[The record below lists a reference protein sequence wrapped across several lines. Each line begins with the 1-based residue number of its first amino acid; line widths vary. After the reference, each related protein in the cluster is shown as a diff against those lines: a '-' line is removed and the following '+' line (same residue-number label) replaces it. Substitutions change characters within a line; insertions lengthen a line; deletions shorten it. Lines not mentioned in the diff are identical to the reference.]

1 MNEQKKL
8 AYGIVLDTDKLEQQ
22 SRYASKQFQNISDAA
37 ESSGNQIASSFKK
50 IGAAVGIAFSTQQI
64 TQFIGSVVKMRGEI
78 ESLEISFATLL
89 GDKGKADAMFGAI
102 REFAANTPMMLKDL
116 ASGAQTMLGFGIAAE
131 QVLPMLKAIG
141 DISMGD
147 SQKFQSLSLAFS
159 QMSAT
164 GKLMGQDLLQMINAG
179 FNPLATIS
187 EKTGKSISEL
197 KDEMSNGAISA
208 EMVTQ
213 AFIDATSEG
222 GKFFQMLEKQSK
234 GVNGAISNLQGA
246 WDDMLNAIGEKAQG
260 AITGTVLKLT
270 DLVKNYEKVG
280 RIITEII
287 ATYGVYKATL
297 ITLNTIEKLR
307 YQATLAQMAGMTKM
321 QALTDILKAKTEAL
335 NKALLKNPYVLIA
348 AGVAALAIGIYKVAT
363 ATTTAEK
370 ALKKLGETEK
380 QTNKEIAAERAEVD
394 ILFARLKAA
403 KEGTEEYDNAKQAI
417 ISKYGNYLQKLG
429 DEKTALNDIA
439 LAYKT
444 ITEEAT
450 KASQARA
457 LEAATTQA
465 ANDYGAAIADA
476 REEVY
481 KQLKKKFGNQTDA
494 DGVNLAETYFWKI
507 VPVLEGT
514 EEMSDEVR
522 EIIKQFDVLNTY
534 TVGTTAQTYSYTTN
548 ALQSSINGAL
558 SAKKVLDDTINEAR
572 RRFSQ
577 VPLKPDDINNDDD
590 NEPKA
595 APVKNKKYW
604 EEQKKNAEA
613 ELEALSDIE
622 AKGAKGAALKK
633 KIAEY
638 QKKIDLFGVAKD
650 SDDDAS
656 KFEEQVSELW
666 LKVSEA
672 EVAAMKDG
680 TAKRLIEIEN
690 QRDKTLFA
698 IDKEQDALEKEA
710 KKLGKKLTPEQL
722 GTFERRR
729 EETRSA
735 ADNQIAEV
743 EKERA
748 EYIASLYDKL
758 TDVFLSDEQKKVG
771 AIRKTYEEQR
781 KQLEKDL
788 SGGTVSQSQYQSL
801 LELINKAEQ
810 KEINE
815 YWISLYG
822 TYSDKIKM
830 MQQEW
835 ETTAQ
840 YIPQEFRAEAERQ
853 YRAAIAALESA
864 QLKDSNIY
872 QKFFSATLTLGKEKV
887 IELSNTLKNDLNAQ
901 FKAGAISIDEYTE
914 ALQQI
919 DDKVNEVIRDTS
931 ELGTYLSGGGLEAV
945 FNKRFNEGGDQ
956 QTAGMLEFKAAQ
968 ELYNKAIK
976 EGDIAAQGLA
986 KSNMR
991 AAEATQEAGA
1001 AAQAAAAEALRAI
1014 DAIDAIVNGI
1024 NDTVQGLN
1032 DSVNLIAGVADSFGV
1047 DTSEGT
1053 GWGQAMQFFD
1063 SFAESSR
1070 YASDA
1075 WNSLKSGDI
1084 GGVIR
1089 GVTGSVASIIT
1100 GINKMID
1107 ADHSKKIRDLQ
1118 EQIDDLADAYDDL
1131 NYAANKAIGSNK
1143 QAEYEE
1149 MTSNLER
1156 QNQLIKQQI
1165 AEEEAK
1171 KNTDENVVN
1180 ELQNKLKENE
1190 RLIEENKAAALDA
1203 IIGSDITSAIDGL
1216 ESALTD
1222 AWAEGKKG
1230 AQSAKEYAKTMLKQ
1244 MVSESIKA
1252 YIQAQG
1258 YMDRIRSA
1266 LADAMADDIITEQE
1280 KERIYKMSEDIANE
1294 IEEKYGWANEIYSDK
1309 QREGLKG
1316 SGIAASQ
1323 DSVDNLD
1330 ARMTTVQGH
1339 TYTLVQGQ
1347 AEIIRA
1353 TNAILEKVAGIEEN
1367 TSRSEE
1373 RLSEI
1378 NNTMNRVRNT
1388 IDDISLKGVKLRS

>member
-22 SRYASKQFQNISDAA
+22 SKYASKQFQNISDAA

-64 TQFIGSVVKMRGEI
+64 TQFIGAVVKMRGEI

-147 SQKFQSLSLAFS
+147 SQKFQSLSIAFS

-363 ATTTAEK
+363 ATTATER
-370 ALKKLGETEK
+370 ALKKLNETEK

-444 ITEEAT
+444 ITDEAT
-450 KASQARA
+450 KAAQARG
-457 LEAATTQA
+457 LDAATTQA

-534 TVGTTAQTYSYTTN
+534 TVGTTTQTYSYTTN

-572 RRFSQ
+572 HRFSQ
-577 VPLKPDDINNDDD
+577 APLKPDDGNNDDD
-590 NEPKA
+590 NEPKS

-650 SDDDAS
+650 SDDDTS

-680 TAKRLIEIEN
+680 TAKRIVEIEN

-698 IDKEQDALEKEA
+698 IDKEQDALEKKA
-710 KKLGKKLTPEQL
+710 KQLGKKLTLEQL

-788 SGGTVSQSQYQSL
+788 SGGTISQSQYQSL

-864 QLKDSNIY
+864 QL
-872 QKFFSATLTLGKEKV
+872 
-887 IELSNTLKNDLNAQ
+887 
-901 FKAGAISIDEYTE
+901 
-914 ALQQI
+914 
-919 DDKVNEVIRDTS
+919 
-931 ELGTYLSGGGLEAV
+931 
-945 FNKRFNEGGDQ
+945 
-956 QTAGMLEFKAAQ
+956 
-968 ELYNKAIK
+968 
-976 EGDIAAQGLA
+976 
-986 KSNMR
+986 
-991 AAEATQEAGA
+991 
-1001 AAQAAAAEALRAI
+1001 
-1014 DAIDAIVNGI
+1014 
-1024 NDTVQGLN
+1024 
-1032 DSVNLIAGVADSFGV
+1032 
-1047 DTSEGT
+1047 
-1053 GWGQAMQFFD
+1053 
-1063 SFAESSR
+1063 
-1070 YASDA
+1070 
-1075 WNSLKSGDI
+1075 
-1084 GGVIR
+1084 
-1089 GVTGSVASIIT
+1089 
-1100 GINKMID
+1100 
-1107 ADHSKKIRDLQ
+1107 
-1118 EQIDDLADAYDDL
+1118 DLA
-1131 NYAANKAIGSNK
+1131 
-1143 QAEYEE
+1143 
-1149 MTSNLER
+1149 LE
-1156 QNQLIKQQI
+1156 
-1165 AEEEAK
+1165 
-1171 KNTDENVVN
+1171 
-1180 ELQNKLKENE
+1180 
-1190 RLIEENKAAALDA
+1190 
-1203 IIGSDITSAIDGL
+1203 
-1216 ESALTD
+1216 
-1222 AWAEGKKG
+1222 
-1230 AQSAKEYAKTMLKQ
+1230 
-1244 MVSESIKA
+1244 
-1252 YIQAQG
+1252 
-1258 YMDRIRSA
+1258 
-1266 LADAMADDIITEQE
+1266 
-1280 KERIYKMSEDIANE
+1280 
-1294 IEEKYGWANEIYSDK
+1294 
-1309 QREGLKG
+1309 
-1316 SGIAASQ
+1316 
-1323 DSVDNLD
+1323 
-1330 ARMTTVQGH
+1330 
-1339 TYTLVQGQ
+1339 
-1347 AEIIRA
+1347 
-1353 TNAILEKVAGIEEN
+1353 
-1367 TSRSEE
+1367 
-1373 RLSEI
+1373 
-1378 NNTMNRVRNT
+1378 
-1388 IDDISLKGVKLRS
+1388 

>member
-22 SRYASKQFQNISDAA
+22 SRYASKQFQNISDTA

-50 IGAAVGIAFSTQQI
+50 IGAAVGVAFSTQQI

-78 ESLEISFATLL
+78 ESLEISFETLL
-89 GDKGKADAMFGAI
+89 GGDKSKANAMFGAI
-102 REFAANTPMMLKDL
+102 REFAVNTPMMLKDL
-116 ASGAQTMLGFGIAAE
+116 ASGAQTMLGFGLASEKVI
-131 QVLPMLKAIG
+131 PMLKAIG

-197 KDEMSNGAISA
+197 KDEMSKGAISA

-234 GVNGAISNLQGA
+234 GVTGAISNLKGA
-246 WDDMLNAIGEKAQG
+246 WEDMLNAIGEKAQG
-260 AITGTVLKLT
+260 AITGTALKLT

-280 RIITEII
+280 KIIAEII

-321 QALTDILKAKTEAL
+321 QAITDVLKAKTNAL

-363 ATTTAEK
+363 ATSAADR
-370 ALKKLGETEK
+370 ALKKLDDTVK

-444 ITEEAT
+444 ITDGAT
-450 KASQARA
+450 KAAQARG

-465 ANDYGAAIADA
+465 ANDYGAAVADA

-514 EEMSDEVR
+514 EEVSDEVADV
-522 EIIKQFDVLNTY
+522 IKQFDVLHTY
-534 TVGTTAQTYSYTTN
+534 SAGVTMQTYSYTTN
-548 ALQSSINGAL
+548 SLQASINGAL
-558 SAKKVLDDTINEAR
+558 AAKKVLDETMDEAR
-572 RRFSQ
+572 RRFSAA
-577 VPLKPDDINNDDD
+577 PAKPDDSGDNDDD
-590 NEPKA
+590 NKSNTD
-595 APVKNKKYW
+595 PVKNKKYW
-604 EEQKKNAEA
+604 EEQKKSSEA

-622 AKGAKGAALKK
+622 ANGAKGAALKK

-638 QKKIDLFGVAKD
+638 QKKIDLFGIAKG
-650 SDDDAS
+650 SDGDAS

-672 EVAAMKDG
+672 EIAAMKDG
-680 TAKRLIEIEN
+680 TAKRLLEIEN
-690 QRDKTLFA
+690 QRDKTLLA
-698 IDKEQDALEKEA
+698 IDKEQDAIEKEA

-729 EETRSA
+729 EATRSA

-758 TDVFLSDEQKKVG
+758 TDVFISNEQKKVG
-771 AIRKTYEEQR
+771 AIRKTYNEQR

-788 SGGTVSQSQYQSL
+788 AGGTISQSQYQSL

-810 KEINE
+810 KEIKE
-815 YWISLYG
+815 YWVSLYG

-835 ETTAQ
+835 ETMAQ
-840 YIPQEFRAEAERQ
+840 FIPQEFRAEAE
-853 YRAAIAALESA
+853 
-864 QLKDSNIY
+864 K
-872 QKFFSATLTLGKEKV
+872 
-887 IELSNTLKNDLNAQ
+887 
-901 FKAGAISIDEYTE
+901 
-914 ALQQI
+914 
-919 DDKVNEVIRDTS
+919 
-931 ELGTYLSGGGLEAV
+931 
-945 FNKRFNEGGDQ
+945 
-956 QTAGMLEFKAAQ
+956 
-968 ELYNKAIK
+968 
-976 EGDIAAQGLA
+976 
-986 KSNMR
+986 
-991 AAEATQEAGA
+991 
-1001 AAQAAAAEALRAI
+1001 
-1014 DAIDAIVNGI
+1014 
-1024 NDTVQGLN
+1024 
-1032 DSVNLIAGVADSFGV
+1032 
-1047 DTSEGT
+1047 
-1053 GWGQAMQFFD
+1053 
-1063 SFAESSR
+1063 
-1070 YASDA
+1070 
-1075 WNSLKSGDI
+1075 
-1084 GGVIR
+1084 
-1089 GVTGSVASIIT
+1089 
-1100 GINKMID
+1100 
-1107 ADHSKKIRDLQ
+1107 
-1118 EQIDDLADAYDDL
+1118 
-1131 NYAANKAIGSNK
+1131 
-1143 QAEYEE
+1143 
-1149 MTSNLER
+1149 
-1156 QNQLIKQQI
+1156 
-1165 AEEEAK
+1165 
-1171 KNTDENVVN
+1171 
-1180 ELQNKLKENE
+1180 
-1190 RLIEENKAAALDA
+1190 
-1203 IIGSDITSAIDGL
+1203 
-1216 ESALTD
+1216 
-1222 AWAEGKKG
+1222 
-1230 AQSAKEYAKTMLKQ
+1230 
-1244 MVSESIKA
+1244 
-1252 YIQAQG
+1252 
-1258 YMDRIRSA
+1258 
-1266 LADAMADDIITEQE
+1266 
-1280 KERIYKMSEDIANE
+1280 
-1294 IEEKYGWANEIYSDK
+1294 
-1309 QREGLKG
+1309 
-1316 SGIAASQ
+1316 
-1323 DSVDNLD
+1323 
-1330 ARMTTVQGH
+1330 
-1339 TYTLVQGQ
+1339 
-1347 AEIIRA
+1347 
-1353 TNAILEKVAGIEEN
+1353 
-1367 TSRSEE
+1367 
-1373 RLSEI
+1373 
-1378 NNTMNRVRNT
+1378 
-1388 IDDISLKGVKLRS
+1388 